1 MEAQFKTP
9 VKPTRNFMNDP
20 QSLPLKDIK
29 NYFKENPGIAS
40 QLKDTRSGEKLRYT
54 KLTKSR
60 TSQGVSIYDTNLL
73 EIWGQEEPPTT
84 EGFGL
89 GNMNSI
95 QRQPKNPIRIGRGI
109 AAVETPAWREF
120 GKFVVNLNHLENQD
134 IFNIKYKNCMGA
146 VPSFKPVAVSD
157 IYRDFVIDL
166 LESGKPNT
174 RVYNQICDEEKKHFE
189 KVASTAGI
197 FKGLGLPK
205 TVIDTEEQD
214 VKRFELL
221 RGEVVAGNNN
231 QKVLSELRKLTVK
244 LMNSDRIKRKQ
255 GLDILME
262 LSAM

>member
-1 MEAQFKTP
+1 
-9 VKPTRNFMNDP
+9 
-20 QSLPLKDIK
+20 
-29 NYFKENPGIAS
+29 
-40 QLKDTRSGEKLRYT
+40 
-54 KLTKSR
+54 
-60 TSQGVSIYDTNLL
+60 
-73 EIWGQEEPPTT
+73 
-84 EGFGL
+84 
-89 GNMNSI
+89 
-95 QRQPKNPIRIGRGI
+95 
-109 AAVETPAWREF
+109 
-120 GKFVVNLNHLENQD
+120 
-134 IFNIKYKNCMGA
+134 MGA

-166 LESGKPNT
+166 LESGRPNN